1 MVLSITLI
9 AAMQFCALTSHNVD
23 GIAITQRKISETAN
37 VRMNTFLAVRMR
49 SRRNTANT
57 IKKLPSTPKIIKIP

>member
-23 GIAITQRKISETAN
+23 GMAITQRKISETAN
-37 VRMNTFLAVRMR
+37 VRMNTFLAVRIR
-49 SRRNTANT
+49 SRSNTANT
-57 IKKLPSTPKIIKIP
+57 IKQLPSTPKIIKIP